1 MTARH
6 GSSGSPRARAATAA
20 AIVVALAACLW
31 LARADAPS
39 QAATPAGTS
48 VIVLIGD
55 GMGPAQRAATQLARY
70 GLEVTQPMDALPVS
84 GSIRTQSANSAIT
97 DSAAGATAI
106 ATGTKTTNGYVG
118 VGPDGERLTTLLEI
132 ARDAGK
138 STGLVEDADV
148 TNATT
153 GSFAAHVRNRDQRRT
168 IARQFLNDTKPDVI
182 LGGGEEYWCK
192 RGTPGA
198 IPNDLPEDRCRS
210 KTNLIAEAQSL
221 GYQYASD
228 AESVAAATGPK
239 LLGLVQRD
247 PYVRELLADYDRKD
261 DPHYVP
267 EEALVAKAIEIL
279 SQDPDGFFLAI
290 DVDEIDVGGH
300 ASHAGLV
307 IKSADLLNRIVSTIE
322 SLPGHRSEPP
332 GRGHRRPRDR
342 RDDDRGPEEQL
353 DLGARLPD
361 PEALAQRAVHD
372 RGHRQAVH
380 HRLDHP
386 GPHRGAGAADRGRA
400 RVGTPQRRQRQHR
413 GLRRRQAGAHRI
425 GVSGP
430 AIIDRSPP
438 TRSTPRQS
446 PTRAS

>member
-1 MTARH
+1 MLTTRH
-6 GSSGSPRARAATAA
+6 SNTTRLLSIATLLALL
-20 AIVVALAACLW
+20 ALAASLVQSTP
-31 LARADAPS
+31 RS
-39 QAATPAGTS
+39 QAAVPSGTS

-55 GMGPAQRAATQLARY
+55 GMGPSQRAATQLARY
-70 GLEVTQPMDALPVS
+70 GLDTVQPMDALPVS

-138 STGLVEDADV
+138 STGLVEDADI

-153 GSFAAHVRNRDQRRT
+153 GSFAAHVRNRDHVRT
-168 IARQFLNDTKPDVI
+168 IARQYLNDTRPDVM

-228 AESVAAATGPK
+228 AQSVAAATGPK

-247 PYVRELLADYDRKD
+247 PYVRELLADYDRND

-267 EEALVAKAIEIL
+267 EEQLVAKAIEIL
-279 SQDPDGFFLAI
+279 SQNPNGFFLAI

-307 IKSADLLNRIVSTIE
+307 IKSADLLNRIVQTVEAYRATDPNLLFVVTADHETGGMTIE
-322 SLPGHRSEPP
+322 GPKSNSTSVLGFPIPKRWRNGPFGIEGTELKFTTDWTTPGHTGVPVPLTAGGP
-332 GRGHRRPRDR
+332 GA
-342 RDDDRGPEEQL
+342 E
-353 DLGARLPD
+353 
-361 PEALAQRAVHD
+361 
-372 RGHRQAVH
+372 
-380 HRLDHP
+380 RLD
-386 GPHRGAGAADRGRA
+386 GPIDNTEVFEVA
-400 RVGTPQRRQRQHR
+400 RDTLLAP
-413 GLRRRQAGAHRI
+413 
-425 GVSGP
+425 
-430 AIIDRSPP
+430 
-438 TRSTPRQS
+438 
-446 PTRAS
+446 